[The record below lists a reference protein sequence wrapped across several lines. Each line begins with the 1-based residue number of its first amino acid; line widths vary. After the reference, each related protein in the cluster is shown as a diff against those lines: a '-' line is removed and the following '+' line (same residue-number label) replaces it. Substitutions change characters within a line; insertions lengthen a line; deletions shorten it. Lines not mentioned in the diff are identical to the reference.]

1 MMCPFVLDLYGVGM
15 SVFFLVFLLFSFTF
29 QFALDISLDL

>member
-15 SVFFLVFLLFSFTF
+15 AVFFLVFLLFFLYLSICT
-29 QFALDISLDL
+29 